1 MRGDGV
7 DADPVNVARLPP
19 VTADQMI
26 EQSVGAA
33 KAGASI
39 LHFHA
44 RKPEDGSPTNDPKV
58 WNSFIP
64 QVRAQCDAIINFSCS
79 MGPTAEERMSSAL
92 IHRPEIATV
101 IVGSMNYGRFKKAQD
116 QGVSEFKHEWE
127 REFYGPNSY
136 HIVTQNTFHKIDRM
150 IDICLEQNM
159 LMEFECYDV
168 GHLYIL
174 DYHLG
179 RKKNMH
185 KPIIVQFLT
194 GILGGIPS
202 SIEHLMH
209 MKQTAEKLF
218 GSEMELFIHGT
229 GPQNMRAAAYG
240 AMMGTNIRVGQEGQR
255 HRTSRPAVQVE
266 CRAGGE
272 DPPHHG
278 GVRHPACDA
287 GRSAPAARPA
297 ASRAES
303 RADGGLSGGAG
314 HDDAKRHTLGDRERR
329 RLARRAERRGRDAVG
344 SDP

>member
-1 MRGDGV
+1 MAKAKQKNIIITCAVTGSTLS
-7 DADPVNVARLPP
+7 PSMSPYLP
-19 VTADQMI
+19 VTAEEMI
-26 EQSVGAA
+26 MQSVGAA
-33 KAGASI
+33 KAGAAI

-58 WNSFIP
+58 WNTFIP
-64 QVRAQCDAIINFSCS
+64 KVREQCDAIINFSCS

-127 REFYGPNSY
+127 REFYGPNAY

-202 SIEHLMH
+202 SIEHLLH

-240 AMMGTNIRVGQEGQR
+240 AMMGTNIRVGQEDNVTERPGRLFKSNAEQIEKIRRIMEEFEIHHATPQEARQR
-255 HRTSRPAVQVE
+255 LGLP
-266 CRAGGE
+266 
-272 DPPHHG
+272 
-278 GVRHPACDA
+278 HPAPQV
-287 GRSAPAARPA
+287 APM
-297 ASRAES
+297 
-303 RADGGLSGGAG
+303 
-314 HDDAKRHTLGDRERR
+314 
-329 RLARRAERRGRDAVG
+329 AV
-344 SDP
+344 

>member
-1 MRGDGV
+1 MS
-7 DADPVNVARLPP
+7 PYLP
-19 VTADQMI
+19 VTAEQMI
-26 EQSVGAA
+26 MQSVGAA
-33 KAGASI
+33 KAGAAI

-44 RKPEDGSPTNDPKV
+44 RKPDDGSPTNDPKV
-58 WNSFIP
+58 WNTFIP

-127 REFYGPNSY
+127 REFYGPNAY

-174 DYHLG
+174 DYHLS

-209 MKQTAEKLF
+209 MKQTAENLF

-240 AMMGTNIRVGQEGQR
+240 AMMGTNIRVGQEDNV
-255 HRTSRPAVQVE
+255 TERPGRLFKSNAEQVE
-266 CRAGGE
+266 KIRRIME
-272 DPPHHG
+272 EFDIHHASPEEARQRLG
-278 GVRHPACDA
+278 LPHPAPKV
-287 GRSAPAARPA
+287 APM
-297 ASRAES
+297 
-303 RADGGLSGGAG
+303 
-314 HDDAKRHTLGDRERR
+314 
-329 RLARRAERRGRDAVG
+329 AV
-344 SDP
+344 